1 MPWAKSFIGVA
12 DNLVKL
18 IGRVR
23 DNNRLVN
30 YLAAS
35 AAQLLYSAS
44 ILSMRNYLIPQRRR
58 GAKKK
63 E

>member
-1 MPWAKSFIGVA
+1 MIIRKEIASDIEAITEVTIVA
-12 DNLVKL
+12 LF
-18 IGRVR
+18 
-23 DNNRLVN
+23 